1 MELTFP
7 KELMLIKQ
15 GNRKRTIFVIL
26 VFLNKGFKFKPNVC
40 SRCHDV
46 LMMSMNLSDIEIL
59 NIKDSIIGVL
69 LAELEKMRP

>member
-1 MELTFP
+1 M
-7 KELMLIKQ
+7 
-15 GNRKRTIFVIL
+15 
-26 VFLNKGFKFKPNVC
+26 FLNKDFKYKPNVC

-46 LMMSMNLSDIEIL
+46 LMMSMNLSDIAIL